1 MPQVIQFQ
9 VFDDEHAIATAS
21 HVLAVSADAVLGIEA
36 SVAGFPPHLL
46 LHAGARLPLAESWEH
61 AVEKWEAALEEPLDF
76 GSMEDDEDDDE
87 DDEADDD
94 DDAVKKIKPS
104 FTSVSDEPWTI
115 FDDAGSARIGIDGR
129 IQTVR
134 LGDVEIVVYED
145 GVSLMRGSSHLIPVP
160 RHEVTRLGRVLHG
173 IGLDYAELDDDEEDS

>member
-1 MPQVIQFQ
+1 MPNVIQFQ
-9 VFDDEHAIATAS
+9 VLDDERATATAS

-36 SVAGFPPHLL
+36 PVAGSETPHLL
-46 LHAGARLPLAESWEH
+46 LHAGARIPLAESWEH
-61 AVEKWEAALEEPLDF
+61 AVEKWETALEEPLDF
-76 GSMEDDEDDDE
+76 GSMEDDEDAED
-87 DDEADDD
+87 DDEAG
-94 DDAVKKIKPS
+94 AKS
-104 FTSVSDEPWTI
+104 EPWTI

-134 LGDVEIVVYED
+134 LGDVEIVVHED

-173 IGLDYAELDDDEEDS
+173 IGLDYAELDEDEDDEGSGSCRSN